1 MSLHDRRLSG
11 ALLATLALG
20 ACASDRYISEDDAYL
35 REATIP
41 APYVTT
47 ARTAQPPP
55 SPAFEFE
62 NRRAAILDTPTFR
75 KQTNAEIEQ
84 QRTAERLA
92 MYQRSATLDSGNARY
107 ASSDTGYAS
116 TADSTASTGGYSSWN
131 TVATTTN
138 SSNYSSWQTV
148 DSGVL
153 YSDASVEPTRYVETS
168 VTPYTDA
175 SMVATSPSIPPMPA
189 ARAGECYA
197 LVRTPERYQTVRRD
211 YVSQPAYERYEVVPP
226 QYTSGTRSFT
236 TQEAYERLEVIPAT
250 FKTVT
255 EQVLVRPASTRYVT
269 TEPVY
274 ETQNERIMIAP
285 ARQVWKP
292 GRGPIERQDY
302 GTGQIYCLVE
312 EPAQYST
319 VTRRVMRR
327 TPEVR
332 QVEIP
337 AEYRT
342 VTRRVID
349 RPAQVRRVAVAPQTS
364 QMTVQELSSPG
375 QVRRVQVPQ
384 QTSSMPVKQLVSAS
398 QLEWRPVLCETNM
411 SPGTIQRL
419 QRALKSAGHDP
430 GPIDGKVGPRTMAA
444 VNAYQRSHK
453 LPVDAYLNLDTLRAL
468 GVAN

>member
-11 ALLATLALG
+11 ALLATVALATLALG
-20 ACASDRYISEDDAYL
+20 ACAGDRYISEDSAYL
-35 REATIP
+35 REPTIP
-41 APYVTT
+41 PPYVTT
-47 ARTAQPPP
+47 ARSAQPPP

-62 NRRAAILDTPTFR
+62 NRRAAVLDTPTFR
-75 KQTNAEIEQ
+75 KPTHAEIEQ

-92 MYQRSATLDSGNARY
+92 AYQRSAALDSGSSGHANA
-107 ASSDTGYAS
+107 A
-116 TADSTASTGGYSSWN
+116 ASTGGHPG
-131 TVATTTN
+131 
-138 SSNYSSWQTV
+138 WQTV

-175 SMVATSPSIPPMPA
+175 SMIAASPSIPPMPA

-197 LVRTPERYQTVRRD
+197 LVRTPERYETVRRD

-236 TQEAYERLEVIPAT
+236 TQEAYERLEVVPAT

-255 EQVLVRPASTRYVT
+255 EQILVRPASTSYLS

-274 ETQNERIMIAP
+274 ETQNERIMTAP

-292 GRGPIERQDY
+292 GRGPIERQDAD
-302 GTGQIYCLVE
+302 TGQIYCLVE

-319 VTRRVMRR
+319 VTRRV
-327 TPEVR
+327 
-332 QVEIP
+332 
-337 AEYRT
+337 
-342 VTRRVID
+342 ID
-349 RPAQVRRVAVAPQTS
+349 RPAQLRRVAVAPQTS
-364 QMTVQELSSPG
+364 QLTVQELSAPG

-384 QTSSMPVKQLVSAS
+384 QTASPPLRQLVSAS
-398 QLEWRPVLCETNM
+398 RLEWRPVLCETNM
-411 SPGTIQRL
+411 TPGTIQRL

-430 GPIDGKVGPRTMAA
+430 GPIDGKLGPRTMAA

>member
-20 ACASDRYISEDDAYL
+20 ACASDRYLSEDSAYL
-35 REATIP
+35 RESTIP
-41 APYVTT
+41 PPYVTT

-55 SPAFEFE
+55 NPAFEFE
-62 NRRAAILDTPTFR
+62 NRRSEILDTPTFR

-92 MYQRSATLDSGNARY
+92 MYQRSAALDGGGYVNA
-107 ASSDTGYAS
+107 A
-116 TADSTASTGGYSSWN
+116 ASTGGYSSWN
-131 TVATTTN
+131 TVATSTDA
-138 SSNYSSWQTV
+138 SNFSSWQTV

-153 YSDASVEPTRYVETS
+153 YSNASVEPTRYVETS

-175 SMVATSPSIPPMPA
+175 SMVAPSPSIPPMPA

-197 LVRTPERYQTVRRD
+197 LVRTPERYETVTRD
-211 YVSQPAYERYEVVPP
+211 YVSQPAYERYEVIPP
-226 QYTSGTRSFT
+226 QYTTGTRSFT
-236 TQEAYERLEVIPAT
+236 TQEAYERLEVVPAT

-384 QTSSMPVKQLVSAS
+384 QTSSVPVKQLVSAS

-444 VNAYQRSHK
+444 VNAYQRSRK